1 MIRAALRQ
9 QLQKGASIRSV
20 AKSFYSTQEA
30 TSVDTAETPVSNEEL
45 ASVKLSPEVEKRLN
59 EEFSKFVNDF
69 AIDYDFFEEKVNLLE
84 DSPFR
89 ETDFKKILDKSNEQK
104 HSVGP
109 DGNMRGRNQFPHVVP
124 TDSESGYSLQELYL
138 RRLFH
143 AKTAAKGAELKDV
156 YEPFRD
162 LRSPPSIRETSI
174 STLLAAGAHLGHST
188 SLLRQNNQPFLYGI
202 RDGVH
207 VIDLNQTLV
216 HLRRAAKVIEGISEK
231 GGVILFVGT
240 LAGQE
245 RTVQVAADRANGY
258 YVHSRWIPGTL
269 TNATQISGQWARV
282 ELDMGDNPTSRE
294 LSSALKK
301 AIVKPDVVVIL
312 NPVEN
317 RNLINECR
325 LARVPTIGIID
336 TNSEPSLVSYPIP
349 ANDDSLRTSDL
360 IAGVLSRAAKTGRS
374 KRLSAFSEQKAQA
387 QGEE

>member
-1 MIRAALRQ
+1 MIRASLRR
-9 QLQKGASIRSV
+9 QLLKSTSIRPA
-20 AKSFYSTQEA
+20 AKFWYSTQE
-30 TSVDTAETPVSNEEL
+30 TASANTVEHSLSADEL
-45 ASVKLSPEVEKRLN
+45 ASVKLSPDVEKRLN
-59 EEFSKFVNDF
+59 EEFSKFVKDF

-89 ETDFKKILDKSNEQK
+89 ETDFKKILDKSDEQK
-104 HSVGP
+104 HNVGA
-109 DGNMRGRNQFPHVVP
+109 DGNIRGRNQFPHVVP
-124 TDSESGYSLQELYL
+124 TDPESSYSLQQLYL

-143 AKTAAKGAELKDV
+143 AKTVAKGAELQDV
-156 YEPFRD
+156 YEPFKD

-202 RDGVH
+202 RDGIH
-207 VIDLNQTLV
+207 IIDLNQTLV
-216 HLRRAAKVIEGISEK
+216 YLRRAAKVIEGISEK

-240 LAGQE
+240 LEGQE
-245 RTVQVAADRANGY
+245 RTVQVAADRASGY

-294 LSSALKK
+294 LSPALKK
-301 AIVKPDVVVIL
+301 SIVKPDVVVIL

-374 KRLSAFSEQKAQA
+374 KRLGAFSEQKL